1 MYDWEMERAMDW
13 FTRTN
18 SARWV
23 SPPSYDD
30 WRSTRPEALIPYV
43 IESTN
48 RGERGMDIYS
58 RLLKE
63 RIILL
68 GTPIED
74 QIANVIV
81 AQLLYLQHDDPDR
94 DISLYI
100 NSPGGSITAGLAIYD
115 TMHVISPEVSTVCV
129 GMAGSMATPILAG
142 GTKGKRYSLPNS
154 TIHMHPAGGGA
165 RGYAPDVE
173 IMARELIRMQ
183 QVIRELLAKD
193 TGQPIE
199 RIARDFDR
207 DLFLTPEQA
216 KEYGI
221 IDEILNR
228 EELASKQA

>member
-1 MYDWEMERAMDW
+1 MNW
-13 FTRTN
+13 
-18 SARWV
+18 S
-23 SPPSYDD
+23 SPPSIE
-30 WRSTRPEALIPYV
+30 WLSRRPEALIPMV
-43 IESTN
+43 VESTN
-48 RGERGMDIYS
+48 RGERAFDIFS

-74 QIANVIV
+74 QIANLIV
-81 AQLLYLQHDDPDR
+81 AQLLFLEHEDPER
-94 DISLYI
+94 DIWLYI

-115 TMHVISPEVSTVCV
+115 TMQVIRPQVATVCV

-142 GTKGKRYSLPNS
+142 GARGKRYSLPHS

-173 IMARELIRMQ
+173 IMARELLREQ
-183 QVIRELLAKD
+183 SLIRELLSKD
-193 TGQPIE
+193 TGQPME

-207 DLFLTPEQA
+207 DLFMNPEQA

-221 IDEILNR
+221 IDEILSRDEMNTLAGNR
-228 EELASKQA
+228 